1 METYSKRKPHGHR
14 SVVGY
19 SLLDFK
25 ELDMIQQLK
34 NSSSISVARF
44 WVLYFIFPLT
54 PCLIISIV
62 HILIL
67 MCTFLVAQLVK
78 NLPAIRRLRFN
89 SRVRKIPW
97 RRKWQPTRVLLPGG
111 FDGQRSVTAYSPW
124 NCRVGHDCVTN
135 FHFFSYVYLFKYL
148 HQ

>member
-1 METYSKRKPHGHR
+1 MATYSRRKAHGHM

-19 SLLDFK
+19 SLSDFK
-25 ELDMIQQLK
+25 ELDMTQKL
-34 NSSSISVARF
+34 NNCSSISVTRF

-78 NLPAIRRLRFN
+78 NLPAIRRPRFN
-89 SRVRKIPW
+89 PRVRKIAW
-97 RRKWQPTRVLLPGG
+97 RRKWQPTPVLLPGE
-111 FDGQRSVTAYSPW
+111 FHGQRIETDYNPW
-124 NCRVGHDCVTN
+124 NCRVRHDCVT
-135 FHFFSYVYLFKYL
+135 FTFFSYVYLFKYL